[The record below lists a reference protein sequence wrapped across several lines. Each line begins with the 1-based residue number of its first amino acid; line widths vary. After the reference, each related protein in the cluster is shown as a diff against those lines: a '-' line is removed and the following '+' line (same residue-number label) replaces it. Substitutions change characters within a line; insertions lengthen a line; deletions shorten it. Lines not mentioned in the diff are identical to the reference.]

1 MKHSAIPL
9 LSITASM
16 LLFGCVTRTVVVRP
30 VAPVVEARSAPVTAA
45 ARLYPAPPPAPA
57 PVLSGASSVAQD
69 ADSGRVGSS
78 ENPTGVRVEA
88 VIPGVSTGRS
98 LLFETDKLTRPGIL
112 PTP

>member
-16 LLFGCVTRTVVVRP
+16 LLFGCVTRTVEVRP

-45 ARLYPAPPPAPA
+45 ARLYPAPPPAP
-57 PVLSGASSVAQD
+57 VLSGASSVAQD
-69 ADSGRVGSS
+69 ADSGRVRPS

-98 LLFETDKLTRPGIL
+98 LLFETYKLTRPGIL